1 MTMDTDREA
10 SESKQA
16 GEALQ
21 VQREWLRVTLSSIGD
36 AVITTDTKGRITF
49 LNPVAE
55 SLTGWTQ
62 DEAAGVP
69 LESVFKIVNEETRRT
84 VENPATRAL
93 RAGVIVG
100 LANHTLLIAKDG
112 TERAVDDSA
121 APIRNA
127 SGEVAGVVLVFRDIS
142 ERRRAE
148 HLVQDTLNYSENIIA
163 TLREPF
169 LVLDQNLLVK
179 TANRSFYE
187 TFVVSPAD
195 TENQFIYDL
204 GNRQWDIPRLRELLK
219 EVLSNN
225 HPIHDY
231 EVEFDFETIGHKLM
245 RLNARRVRKP
255 GSHSDLI
262 LLAIEDITERRQTQD
277 ALRRALEFHEAVT
290 SNMGDGLFTVNDQ
303 ELVTGMNR
311 TAEKLFGWKFD
322 ELRGRRMHDVTH
334 YKLPDGKP
342 YPAED
347 CSGLQVLQEG
357 KPLINQEDVFIRKDG
372 TYFDVLYSS
381 SPIRDGGKITG
392 LVVVFRDITER
403 KLATYRLKV
412 SEIRYRRLFEAAK
425 DGILIL
431 DPDTRQITDANP
443 FIAELLG
450 YTREEMIG
458 KELFEIG
465 LLKDEE
471 ASQAAFRE
479 LRENRFIRYEDLPL
493 ESKKGQRREVE
504 VVANLYAE
512 DGQSVIQAN
521 IRDITERKRMKSALE
536 DSETRYRRLFETA
549 QDAILILD
557 EPSGKIFDANPFIK
571 DLLGYSQAELVGK
584 ELWQIGLFRDVEE
597 NRAAFR
603 ELQAQG
609 YIRYENLPL
618 ETKEGQQ
625 IEVEF
630 VSNVY
635 QVDHHEVI
643 QCNIRDITERSRL
656 ERQTHEQAG
665 ALAELHQRKDEFLAM
680 LSHELR
686 NPLSAIFNALH
697 VLRLEE
703 SGNPIQQKAK
713 SVIERQVGQ
722 LAHLVDDLL
731 EVSRVITGGIQ
742 LHQERLE
749 MRGIVDR
756 AIESARP
763 LIDRRKHELSVSLPA
778 EPIWLQGDPTRLEQV
793 VVNLL
798 INAAKYTDEGGQI
811 RLTAQQEDS
820 EVVLRVRDSGIGVS
834 PELLPRIFDLFTQA
848 DRTLARSQGGLGIGL
863 SLVQKLV
870 ELHGGT
876 VAAHSAGL
884 GQGSEFVVRLPALFP
899 AIGSIA
905 LVETPKQAAHTSRV
919 LVVDD
924 NVDAADM
931 LAMMLQMFGHEVQA
945 AYSGESALE
954 KAVGCQPEFVL
965 LDIGLPD
972 IDGYE
977 VARRLRQEPQT
988 KDVTLI
994 AMTGYGQDSDRQRSE
1009 AAGFDHHL
1017 VKPVEPQKLQELLAE
1032 LAKPPRAP
1040 K

>member
-1 MTMDTDREA
+1 MDTDRKT
-10 SESKQA
+10 SESEQQA
-16 GEALQ
+16 EALQ
-21 VQREWLRVTLSSIGD
+21 EQREWLRVTLSSIGD
-36 AVITTDTKGRITF
+36 AVITTDTKGCVTF

-62 DEAAGVP
+62 DEAAGVA

-93 RAGVIVG
+93 RDGVIVG

-127 SGEVAGVVLVFRDIS
+127 SGEVAGVVLVFRDIT

-148 HLVQDTLNYSENIIA
+148 QLVQDTLDYCENIIA

-169 LVLDQNLLVK
+169 VVLDQNLLVK

-187 TFVVSPAD
+187 TFVVSPSD
-195 TENQFIYDL
+195 TENQFIYEL
-204 GNRQWDIPRLRELLK
+204 GNRQWDIPRLRDLLK

-231 EVEFDFETIGHKLM
+231 EVEFDFETIGHRLM
-245 RLNARRVRKP
+245 RLNARRVREP
-255 GSHSDLI
+255 GNHSDLI
-262 LLAIEDITERRQTQD
+262 LLAIEDITERRQAQN
-277 ALRRALEFHEAVT
+277 ALRRALESHEAVT
-290 SNMGDGLFTVNDQ
+290 SNIGEGLYTVNDQ
-303 ELVTGMNR
+303 GLVTGMNP
-311 TAEKLFGWKFD
+311 TAEKLFGWTFD
-322 ELRGRRMHDVTH
+322 ELRGRKMHDVTH
-334 YKLPDGKP
+334 YKHADGTP

-347 CSGLQVLQEG
+347 CCGLEVLQEG
-357 KPLINQEDVFIRKDG
+357 RPLINHEDVFIRKDG
-372 TYFDVLYSS
+372 TFFDVVYSS
-381 SPIRDGGKITG
+381 SPIREGEKITG
-392 LVVVFRDITER
+392 VVVVFRDNTER
-403 KLATYRLKV
+403 RQAVYALKV

-443 FIAELLG
+443 FIAQLLG

-471 ASQAAFRE
+471 ASKAAFRE
-479 LRENRFIRYEDLPL
+479 LRENNFIRYEDLPL

-521 IRDITERKRMKSALE
+521 IRDITARKQADYNLE
-536 DSETRYRRLFETA
+536 VSESRYRRLFETA

-557 EPSGKIFDANPFIK
+557 ANTGKIFDANPFIK
-571 DLLGYSQAELVGK
+571 ELLGYSQEELVGK
-584 ELWQIGLFRDVEE
+584 ELWQIGFFRDKSESQ
-597 NRAAFR
+597 AAFR
-603 ELQAQG
+603 KLQMQG
-609 YIRYENLPL
+609 YIRYEDLPL
-618 ETKEGQQ
+618 ETKQGQR

-630 VSNVY
+630 VSNIY
-635 QVDHHEVI
+635 QVDHQQVI
-643 QCNIRDITERSRL
+643 QCNIRDITKRSRL
-656 ERQTHEQAG
+656 ERQTHEQADT
-665 ALAELHQRKDEFLAM
+665 LAELHLRKDEFLAM

-697 VLRLEE
+697 ILRLQDTE
-703 SGNPIQQKAK
+703 NPIQQKAK
-713 SVIERQVGQ
+713 IVLERQVGQ
-722 LAHLVDDLL
+722 LAHLIDDLL
-731 EVSRVITGGIQ
+731 EVSRVITGKIQ
-742 LHQERLE
+742 LHQEGLE
-749 MRGIVDR
+749 MGGIVER

-763 LIDRRKHELSVSLPA
+763 LIDQRNHELSVSLPA
-778 EPIWLQGDPTRLEQV
+778 EPIWLQADPTRLEQV

-798 INAAKYTDEGGQI
+798 NNAAKYTNEGGQI
-811 RLTAQQEDS
+811 WLTAQQEDG
-820 EVVLRVRDSGIGVS
+820 EVVLRVRDTGVGIA

-848 DRTLARSQGGLGIGL
+848 DRTLDRSQGGLGIGL
-863 SLVQKLV
+863 SLVQRLV

-876 VAAHSAGL
+876 VEARSAGL
-884 GQGSEFVVRLPALFP
+884 GQGSEFIVRLPALSP
-899 AIGSIA
+899 AGAPIPR
-905 LVETPKQAAHTSRV
+905 VETAKQPKHTLRV

-924 NVDAADM
+924 NRDSADM
-931 LAMMLQMFGHEVQA
+931 LVMLLQIFGHEAQA
-945 AYSGESALE
+945 AYSGQTALE
-954 KAVGCQPEFVL
+954 AAVEYQPDVVL

-972 IDGYE
+972 MNGHE
-977 VARRLRQEPQT
+977 VAEHLRQQPQT
-988 KDVTLI
+988 KDIRLI
-994 AMTGYGQDSDRQRSE
+994 AITGYGQDSDRQRSKE
-1009 AAGFDHHL
+1009 AGFDRHL
-1017 VKPVEPQKLQELLAE
+1017 VKPVNPQELQELLATRV
-1032 LAKPPRAP
+1032 KQPRYR